1 MKQSNTS
8 IRPHLTPATTK
19 KMNNNKKV
27 FMSFTNSVM
36 FNNKM
41 ELLDVLEILG
51 VPVTY
56 SWYDLIAAGAKIIKY
71 LLKLS

>member
-1 MKQSNTS
+1 
-8 IRPHLTPATTK
+8 
-19 KMNNNKKV
+19 
-27 FMSFTNSVM
+27 MSFTNSVM